1 MRLSLQK
8 FTPFAA
14 SLLVLSLAGCGAFGR
29 CQDGPPPG
37 PHRGGPGGPGRPDG
51 PPPSLP
57 RDPAFTKAF
66 DACLAEQAGSPAAE
80 AAEQGDSARPR
91 LDRQA
96 MDACLKGKGVQ
107 PPAPPPR
114 PREHR

>member
-1 MRLSLQK
+1 MRRSLQK
-8 FTPFAA
+8 ITPFAA
-14 SLLVLSLAGCGAFGR
+14 SLLLLSLAGCVALGR

-37 PHRGGPGGPGRPDG
+37 AHRGGPGGPP
-51 PPPSLP
+51 P

-66 DACLAEQAGSPAAE
+66 DACLAEQAGSPAAGS
-80 AAEQGDSARPR
+80 AEQGDSARPR

-96 MDACLKGKGVQ
+96 MDACLKGKGMQ
-107 PPAPPPR
+107 PPAPPPP

>member
-37 PHRGGPGGPGRPDG
+37 AHRGGPGGPDG
-51 PPPSLP
+51 APPSLR
-57 RDPAFTKAF
+57 RDSAFTKAF
-66 DACLAEQAGSPAAE
+66 DACLAEQAGGIAAG
-80 AAEQGDSARPR
+80 AAEQGESARPR

-96 MDACLKGKGVQ
+96 MDACLKGKGVE

-114 PREHR
+114 PREQG